1 MKVWAAA
8 MSRRGSGEVFA
19 VGCAEA
25 VSSWAHGRFGLADV
39 EYLAVALS
47 GSLGEKKKEKKSALR
62 LCVAG
67 VLILLDR
74 HLSPR

>member
-25 VSSWAHGRFGLADV
+25 VSSWAHGRLGLADM
-39 EYLAVALS
+39 EYLTVALS
-47 GSLGEKKKEKKSALR
+47 GSSQGGKKWRGGGRIISTAACSW
-62 LCVAG
+62 CVDFVG
-67 VLILLDR
+67 
-74 HLSPR
+74 